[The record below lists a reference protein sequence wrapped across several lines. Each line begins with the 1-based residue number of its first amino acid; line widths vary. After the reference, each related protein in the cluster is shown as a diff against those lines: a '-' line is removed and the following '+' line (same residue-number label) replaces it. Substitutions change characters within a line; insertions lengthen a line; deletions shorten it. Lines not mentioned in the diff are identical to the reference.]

1 LLIVHH
7 ICVLD
12 VLVRTTLDKELLMQ
26 LEDLVSIAMEN
37 TSSMEG
43 LSQKTIIHEPY
54 TNIGTKN

>member
-1 LLIVHH
+1 
-7 ICVLD
+7 
-12 VLVRTTLDKELLMQ
+12 MQ

-54 TNIGTKN
+54 TNIGSMIQSIYDQDFY